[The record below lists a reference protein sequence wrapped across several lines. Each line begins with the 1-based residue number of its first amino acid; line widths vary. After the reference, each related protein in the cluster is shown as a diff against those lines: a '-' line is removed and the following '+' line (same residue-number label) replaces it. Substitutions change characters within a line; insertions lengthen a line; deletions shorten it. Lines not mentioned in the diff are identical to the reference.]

1 MSKIVDK
8 PAVNSVEVL
17 SVQVNK
23 ELIDENVLQFAS
35 VCQHLIKLYAAKN
48 HDYGNSFEEG
58 CRKIG
63 AGYPLGR
70 ILDKVNRLI
79 ACMGKEDEMQVNETI
94 EDTLKDLA
102 NYSIMTLSFMY
113 KNCNDN
119 G

>member
-8 PAVNSVEVL
+8 PAENLVEIL
-17 SVQVNK
+17 SLKINK
-23 ELIDENVLQFAS
+23 DLVDENVLEFG
-35 VCQHLIKLYAAKN
+35 CICENLIKLYAAKN

-63 AGYPLGR
+63 SGYPLGR

-79 ACMGKEDEMQVNETI
+79 ACMGKEDKMQIDETI

-102 NYSIMTLSFMY
+102 NYSIMTLIFMY
-113 KNCNDN
+113 KKLQR
-119 G
+119 

>member
-8 PAVNSVEVL
+8 PVNNSVEVL

-23 ELIDENVLQFAS
+23 ELVDENVIQFTS
-35 VCQHLIKLYAAKN
+35 VCQDLIKLYAAKN

-63 AGYPLGR
+63 SGYPLGR

-79 ACMGKEDEMQVNETI
+79 ACMGKEDEMQIDETI

-102 NYSIMTLSFMY
+102 NYSIMTLCY
-113 KNCNDN
+113 LNLKL
-119 G
+119 